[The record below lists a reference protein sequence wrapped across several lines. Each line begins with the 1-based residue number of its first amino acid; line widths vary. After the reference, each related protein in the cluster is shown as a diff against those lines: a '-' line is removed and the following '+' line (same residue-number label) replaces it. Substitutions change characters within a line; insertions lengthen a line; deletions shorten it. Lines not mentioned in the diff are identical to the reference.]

1 MPRVSVIV
9 PNYNHEK
16 FLRGRLDCIINQS
29 YGDFELII
37 LDDKSTDNSLKL
49 IQEYETKFPNKV
61 QFVPSEENSGS
72 PFKQWDKGI
81 SLAKGELIWIAESD
95 DLASTSFLEF
105 CIPYFDSNEN
115 LGMVVTKSNAIDAL
129 GQEISE
135 YHPMFKGYETKLF
148 NENSDGFNYFKGN
161 DFIKD
166 YLVYKCLI
174 PNVSGT
180 LFSKN
185 AYVKSGGLNMNFR
198 RNGDYDLYFRMLYNT
213 DVGFL
218 NKSLNSTRYH
228 DAKLTASNNAQSFKE
243 LSTILKPVFNKLKLT
258 ANKRLEIMS
267 FYFTVYKYDIYLNNT
282 YTFNEKLAIFRNLSE
297 LSGLLKFRFLKFIL
311 QRQKIDLAKK
321 LRN

>member
-1 MPRVSVIV
+1 MPKVSVIV

-16 FLRGRLDCIINQS
+16 FLRGRLDCIINQT
-29 YGDFELII
+29 YTDFELII
-37 LDDKSTDNSLKL
+37 LDDMSTDNSLNIIKEYQLAHPNL
-49 IQEYETKFPNKV
+49 IRV
-61 QFVPSEENSGS
+61 IPSTENSGS

-81 SLAKGELIWIAESD
+81 SLATSDLIWIAESD
-95 DLASTSFLEF
+95 DLASTSFLEYCVPF
-105 CIPYFDSNEN
+105 FESNDN
-115 LGMVVTKSNAIDAL
+115 LGMVVAKSNAIDAT
-129 GQEISE
+129 GQQISE
-135 YHPMFKGYETKLF
+135 FHPMFKGYESELF
-148 NENSDGFNYFKGN
+148 NDKANGFNYFKGN

-180 LFSKN
+180 LFSKD
-185 AYVKSGGLNMNFR
+185 AYVKSGGLNMDFR
-198 RNGDYDLYFRMLYNT
+198 RNGDYDLYFRMLFNT

-243 LSTILKPVFNKLKLT
+243 LSTILKPVFNKLKLS
-258 ANKRLEIMS
+258 ASKRLEIMS
-267 FYFTVYKYDIYLNNT
+267 FYFTVFKYDIYLNNT
-282 YTFNEKLAIFRNLSE
+282 YTFNEKLAIFRNLSD
-297 LSGLLKFRFLKFIL
+297 LSGLLKFKFLKFIL